1 MKYNKKKIKQCA
13 DWVRVNGL
21 YPQQGG
27 APIKQFCAAMGITR
41 DTYLAWMKKEEF
53 AEAIEKAQNDYRQET
68 TAELVNAL
76 KRRALG
82 FEYVLEKKEGRA
94 QLIKEYD
101 PVTGKKIKEY
111 TTEKV
116 VTHKVVREEVHVSPD
131 TGAAIFLLTNVD
143 PDNWKNRQN
152 KDTTLSGEINL
163 TDKPRIVFGDGP
175 SEIDD
180 QPEEE

>member
-1 MKYNKKKIKQCA
+1 MKYKPKKIRECA
-13 DWVRVNGL
+13 AWVRVNGL

-27 APIKQFCAAMGITR
+27 APIKQFCEAMGIR
-41 DTYLAWMKKEEF
+41 FDTYQAWMKKEEF
-53 AEAIEKAQNDYRQET
+53 VEAIEKAKADFRQET

-82 FEYVLEKKEGRA
+82 FEYTIEKKEGRA
-94 QLIKEYD
+94 QVIKEYD
-101 PVTGKKIKEY
+101 PITGKKIKEY

-152 KDTTLSGEINL
+152 KDTTITGELNL
-163 TDKPRIVFGDGP
+163 TDKPRIMFGDDA
-175 SEIDD
+175 SDI
-180 QPEEE
+180 EEEGEEE

>member
-1 MKYNKKKIKQCA
+1 MKYKPKKIKQCA

-27 APIKQFCAAMGITR
+27 APIKQFCEAMGIR
-41 DTYLAWMKKEEF
+41 FDTYQAWMKKEEF
-53 AEAIEKAQNDYRQET
+53 VEAIEKAKADFRQET

-82 FEYVLEKKEGRA
+82 FEYTIEKKEGRA
-94 QLIKEYD
+94 QVIKEYD
-101 PVTGKKIKEY
+101 PITGKKVKEY

-152 KDTTLSGEINL
+152 KDMTFTGDLNL
-163 TDKPRIVFGDGP
+163 TNKPKIIFGDEA
-175 SEIDD
+175 SEIEE

>member
-1 MKYNKKKIKQCA
+1 MKYKPKKIKQCA

-27 APIKQFCAAMGITR
+27 APIKQFCEAMGIR
-41 DTYLAWMKKEEF
+41 FDTYQAWMKKEEF
-53 AEAIEKAQNDYRQET
+53 VEAIEKAKADFRQET

-82 FEYVLEKKEGRA
+82 FEYTIEKKEGRA
-94 QLIKEYD
+94 QVIKEYD
-101 PVTGKKIKEY
+101 PITGKKVKEY

-152 KDTTLSGEINL
+152 KDMTLTGDLNL
-163 TDKPRIVFGDGP
+163 TEKPRIDFGDEA
-175 SEIDD
+175 SDIED